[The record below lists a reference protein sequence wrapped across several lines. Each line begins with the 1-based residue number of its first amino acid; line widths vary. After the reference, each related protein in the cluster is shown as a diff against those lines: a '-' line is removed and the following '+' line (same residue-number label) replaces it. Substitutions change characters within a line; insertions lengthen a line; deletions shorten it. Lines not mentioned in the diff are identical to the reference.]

1 MSMQQYKPDQAAPGD
16 SWTLFCPECAQK
28 MRIIMAEPA
37 QDGME
42 TRTYECVYGH
52 REWMT
57 VAICGAHVANREI
70 SGDGFAKS

>member
-1 MSMQQYKPDQAAPGD
+1 MSMQQYMPNQAVPAD

-70 SGDGFAKS
+70 SSDGFAKS